1 MRTMTTESVDTFY
14 LPINSVRVYGISC
27 HLVAPSR
34 GYKNLALWKR
44 NIKPDKVAFRW
55 KMRVR
60 DTFRS
65 HCISIINKLN
75 IKINFH

>member
-1 MRTMTTESVDTFY
+1 MANESVGTFY
-14 LPINSVRVYGISC
+14 LSINSVRVCGISR
-27 HLVAPSR
+27 HLVASSR
-34 GYKNLALWKR
+34 GYTNLALWKR

-55 KMRVR
+55 KMTVR